1 MNHASAPAFSGSDLI
16 QPRSFC
22 TRMTVLFGAT
32 LHCGQSDVRV
42 VPCNSTRAL
51 AATELSMT
59 TSSNSANAYG
69 AQMAKYFTMNQPP
82 HVAIDSAVSI
92 VRPQLAITRLIAR
105 SGIPERTASIPSE
118 KAYVVSLHLNHA
130 NSGEWE
136 LWTDDKYT
144 KTGTW
149 PVGGVAMCDLE
160 SNSSIRNPGSIDWI
174 HYHVPRA
181 TLDSL
186 SDDAG
191 VPRAKRLYCVYGT
204 SDPTLHHLTQTILPC
219 LNRPEMFSQLFMD
232 SFTLMICSHLVGRYA
247 QTHEAFPQFKGGLAP
262 WQRRRVVDL
271 FHEHLDGEL
280 RLETLAD
287 ECGISVSHFA
297 RSFRRSFGTSAHR
310 YLILKR
316 IEIAKALL
324 SETNNSLVE
333 VAAQTGFSDQAAFTR
348 AFASV
353 VGATPA
359 KWRREH
365 SSRRIFVEVPEP
377 QFPQP
382 HE

>member
-1 MNHASAPAFSGSDLI
+1 
-16 QPRSFC
+16 
-22 TRMTVLFGAT
+22 
-32 LHCGQSDVRV
+32 
-42 VPCNSTRAL
+42 
-51 AATELSMT
+51 MT

-82 HVAIDSAVSI
+82 NVAIDSAVSV

-118 KAYVVSLHLNHA
+118 KAYVVSVHLNHA

-136 LWTDDKYT
+136 LWTDEKYT
-144 KTGTW
+144 KTGAW

-160 SNSSIRNPGSIDWI
+160 SNSSIRNPGPIDWI

-186 SDDAG
+186 TDDAG
-191 VPRAKRLYCVYGT
+191 VPGVKRLYCVYGT
-204 SDPTLHHLTQTILPC
+204 SDPVLHHLTQSILPC

-232 SFTLMICSHLVGRYA
+232 SFTMMVCSHLVGRYG
-247 QTHEAFPQFKGGLAP
+247 QLREALPKHKGGLAP
-262 WQRRRVVDL
+262 WQRRRVVEL
-271 FHEHLDGEL
+271 LREHLDGEIKL
-280 RLETLAD
+280 ATLAD
-287 ECGISVSHFA
+287 ECRLSVSHFA
-297 RSFRRSFGTSAHR
+297 RSFRVSFGASAHR
-310 YLILKR
+310 YLTLQR
-316 IEIAKALL
+316 VEVAKVLL
-324 SETNNSLVE
+324 SETTNSLVE
-333 VAAQTGFSDQAAFTR
+333 VAAQTGFSDQAALTR
-348 AFASV
+348 MFANV
-353 VGATPA
+353 VGTTPA

-365 SSRRIFVEVPEP
+365 SRRGSFIEIPKH

>member
-1 MNHASAPAFSGSDLI
+1 
-16 QPRSFC
+16 
-22 TRMTVLFGAT
+22 
-32 LHCGQSDVRV
+32 
-42 VPCNSTRAL
+42 
-51 AATELSMT
+51 MT

-82 HVAIDSAVSI
+82 HVAIDSAVSV

-136 LWTDDKYT
+136 LWTDDKYI
-144 KTGTW
+144 KTGAW

-181 TLDSL
+181 TLDAL

-191 VPRAKRLYCVYGT
+191 VPRAKRLFCVYGT

-219 LNRPEMFSQLFMD
+219 LHRPEMFSQLFMD

-247 QTHEAFPQFKGGLAP
+247 RTHEAFPQFKGGLAP
-262 WQRRRVVDL
+262 WQRRRVADL

-280 RLETLAD
+280 KLETLAD

-324 SETNNSLVE
+324 SETNNPLVE

-348 AFASV
+348 AFANV
-353 VGATPA
+353 VGGTPA
-359 KWRREH
+359 KWRREY
-365 SSRRIFVEVPEP
+365 SRRRSFVEIPTH
-377 QFPQP
+377 QFLQS

>member
-1 MNHASAPAFSGSDLI
+1 MNLDLRLSAKVACPNRAIYDDIIELGKRLRCADGEVFHHEPTAPCCHRFCGS
-16 QPRSFC
+16 
-22 TRMTVLFGAT
+22 V
-32 LHCGQSDVRV
+32 
-42 VPCNSTRAL
+42 
-51 AATELSMT
+51 
-59 TSSNSANAYG
+59 
-69 AQMAKYFTMNQPP
+69 
-82 HVAIDSAVSI
+82 
-92 VRPQLAITRLIAR
+92 VRPQLAITRLIGR

-118 KAYVVSLHLNHA
+118 KAYVVSVHLNHA

-136 LWTDDKYT
+136 LWTDGKHT
-144 KTGTW
+144 KTGAW

-186 SDDAG
+186 TDDAG
-191 VPRAKRLYCVYGT
+191 ISRAKRLHCVYGT
-204 SDPTLHHLTQTILPC
+204 PDPTLNHLTQVILPC
-219 LNRPEMFSQLFMD
+219 LNRPEIFSQLFID
-232 SFTLMICSHLVGRYA
+232 SFTLLICSHLVGRYA

-297 RSFRRSFGTSAHR
+297 RSFRRSFGTSPHS

-316 IEIAKALL
+316 IEIAKALCRKRITRWWKLPRRLDFPIRPRLPGRLQVWSVRLRQNGGVNTHVAGAL
-324 SETNNSLVE
+324 SKYLNANSFKLTNRSHPQVQWPGAVLPGIVSGRDIVASLRF
-333 VAAQTGFSDQAAFTR
+333 G
-348 AFASV
+348 
-353 VGATPA
+353 
-359 KWRREH
+359 
-365 SSRRIFVEVPEP
+365 
-377 QFPQP
+377 
-382 HE
+382 